1 MHTNNYNEEVYD
13 SIRQGLNIDHNSLSI
28 AIKMEYKSWSSKIHD
43 LLQEKC
49 EPYRTLAV
57 ELARQLPVEHSVNV
71 KLDHC
76 RWADYEFP
84 SELKE
89 HIEKNIDEKTV
100 QYLIDILKGEYK
112 KNENDWDLIES
123 TLEFL
128 DEVRLP
134 GALDDLLRLLED
146 PEIDWAIQP
155 KLIRIIGK
163 YRDSKA
169 IMPLIRQIRKDNEL
183 SNDVVWAL
191 GQIENPKVTPLL
203 LKLSK
208 SKSESLRLNVF
219 QALGEIKDPRSI
231 KRLSE
236 RFKER
241 PREVAERREI
251 AATLMKFG
259 DMNILSL
266 FLDWYLET

>member
-1 MHTNNYNEEVYD
+1 MSKNYISEEVYD
-13 SIRQGLNIDHNSLSI
+13 SICQGLDIDHNSLSV
-28 AIKMEYKSWSSKIHD
+28 ALKMDYKSWPSIIHD
-43 LLQEKC
+43 LLQKKR
-49 EPYRTLAV
+49 EPYLTLAV
-57 ELARQLPVEHSVNV
+57 ELARQLPAEHSVNV

-89 HIEKNIDEKTV
+89 HIEENIDEETIR
-100 QYLIDILKGEYK
+100 YLFDILKEEYK
-112 KNENDWDLIES
+112 ENENDWDLIEN
-123 TLEFL
+123 TLDLL
-128 DEVRLP
+128 DKVRLP
-134 GALDDLLRLLED
+134 GALDHLLKLLED
-146 PEIDWAIQP
+146 PEVDWAIQP

-169 IMPLIRQIRKDNEL
+169 IMPLIRQMQKDNEL

-191 GQIENPKVTPLL
+191 GQIGNPKVISLL
-203 LKLSK
+203 LKLSR
-208 SKSESLRLNVF
+208 SKSESLRLNAF

-241 PREVAERREI
+241 PRDLAERREI
-251 AATLMKFG
+251 AVSLMKFS
-259 DMNILSL
+259 DINILSL